1 MCVPGRTHP
10 SRFSRSAP
18 SRKDSCS
25 KLAFAYRQHESTS
38 GYGGSTS
45 ICSKSPDSAAR
56 NRPLNSMLASA
67 RRALHRDPHTEHGV
81 VAHFARWHRA
91 APHHTCGGG
100 CIDRQTAQTRS
111 RHGLF
116 RVAPA
121 HATGNCGHLVQ
132 RPTQR
137 PGGQAQHAA
146 CSNTT
151 RHSRTRLIPPATGS
165 PVPQSPA
172 LTPSRDRMS
181 LSGTS
186 DSEST

>member
-38 GYGGSTS
+38 GYGGRTS

-56 NRPLNSMLASA
+56 NRPLNSMRA
-67 RRALHRDPHTEHGV
+67 RA
-81 VAHFARWHRA
+81 ARCIVTHIPSTAWSPILRGGI
-91 APHHTCGGG
+91 APHHATLGGGG
-100 CIDRQTAQTRS
+100 CIDRQKAQS

-116 RVAPA
+116 APA
-121 HATGNCGHLVQ
+121 HATGNCGHRVQ

-151 RHSRTRLIPPATGS
+151 RHNLIPPAS

-172 LTPSRDRMS
+172 LTLARRPLSRV
-181 LSGTS
+181 LGLPVTPA
-186 DSEST
+186 ESRKGPV

>member
-38 GYGGSTS
+38 GYGGRTS

-56 NRPLNSMLASA
+56 NRPLNSMRA
-67 RRALHRDPHTEHGV
+67 RA
-81 VAHFARWHRA
+81 ARCIVTHIPSTAWSPILRGGI
-91 APHHTCGGG
+91 APHHATLGGGG
-100 CIDRQTAQTRS
+100 CIDRRTAQS

-116 RVAPA
+116 APA
-121 HATGNCGHLVQ
+121 HATGNCGHRVQ

-151 RHSRTRLIPPATGS
+151 RHSRTRRCKRLSMGHVGMGLRGLIELETRRGS
-165 PVPQSPA
+165 SFG
-172 LTPSRDRMS
+172 R
-181 LSGTS
+181 
-186 DSEST
+186 